1 MKILGI
7 DFSLNGTGLSV
18 YDGKK
23 VTFKKVF
30 TSVKKNYQ
38 NNEED
43 FILSPK
49 FESTGQK
56 LDWVVK
62 TIIDCTKYDMVCMED
77 HIGSYYDWMDGYG
90 IIKHYLRLNKIPYL
104 MISPTSLKKFA
115 GTGHA
120 TKEDMINLLKDQY
133 GFDFSYIGPL
143 SNNIVDATWLAIV
156 GYLYYKKYILKKS
169 IKESKDRE
177 KILEKLILE

>member
-1 MKILGI
+1 MNILGI

-18 YDGKK
+18 YNGKK

-30 TSVKKNYQ
+30 TSIKKNYEG
-38 NNEED
+38 NKED
-43 FILSPK
+43 FILLPK
-49 FESTGQK
+49 FETTGQK
-56 LDWVVK
+56 LDWVVDK
-62 TIIDCTKYDMVCMED
+62 IVNCTKYDMVCMED

-90 IIKHYLRLNKIPYL
+90 IIKHYLRLNKVPYI

-115 GTGHA
+115 GTGRA
-120 TKEDMINLLKDQY
+120 TKEDMINLLIDQY

-156 GYLYYKKYILKKS
+156 GYLYHKKYVLNKPINE
-169 IKESKDRE
+169 IKDRE
-177 KILEKLILE
+177 KILSKLIIE